1 MEKKFRI
8 TVNGRKYDVTVEDI
22 SEGNSLLF
30 PEPGSMQIPQAQPTQ
45 PLATSQPASAA
56 PAAGPGDEVSPLA
69 GVVQTVDVSVGQE
82 VKEGERVAALEAMK
96 MCTVIYAHRSGKVSH
111 IAVKPGDAVDAGQP
125 LLTIG

>member
-22 SEGNSLLF
+22 SEGSNLLI
-30 PEPGSMQIPQAQPTQ
+30 PEPGSMQIPQPVPPVAAPQP
-45 PLATSQPASAA
+45 AA

-69 GVVQTVDVSVGQE
+69 GVVQTMDVTMGQE
-82 VKEGERVAALEAMK
+82 VKEGVRVATLEAMK
-96 MCTVIYAHRSGKVSH
+96 MCTVIYAHRSGPITN
-111 IAVKPGDAVDAGQP
+111 IAVKPGDAVDAGQT